1 MLHNEENMKPE
12 ISIVVPVYKVEKFVK
27 DSICSIL
34 NQSFTDFEI
43 ICINDGSP
51 DNSLSILEQ
60 LAKEDT
66 RIKIISQKNQG
77 VSAAR
82 NAALDM
88 VSGEYVAFLD
98 PDDIM
103 HPQFLEIMLS
113 EMKSNEA
120 DVVCCGFKKISENEK
135 VINPPVYENITAK
148 KFKNHLLS
156 FALRKKP
163 RPNNSLWNKIYKTS
177 VIKSIRFEKDLKVAE
192 DMLFILRTLINA
204 EKVFYIKTPLIYYR
218 IRENS
223 ITHFKLT
230 EAYIDSHILA
240 AKMGLQLITSNS
252 VSDKVRKKLMTF
264 LQKIVFKS
272 CVVLPNQKL
281 SADDKMVYWE
291 KYQKVLLSLLKDN
304 VYQPKCL
311 DLYRRFCSFLFI
323 KKAFRLLN
331 IVLKK
336 KC

>member
-1 MLHNEENMKPE
+1 MFHNEEKMKPE
-12 ISIVVPVYKVEKFVK
+12 ISIVVPVYQVEKFVR
-27 DSICSIL
+27 DSIQSIL
-34 NQSFTDFEI
+34 NQTYISFEI
-43 ICINDGSP
+43 ICINDGSR
-51 DNSLSILEQ
+51 DSSLNILQQ
-60 LAKEDT
+60 LAQEDS
-66 RIKIISQKNQG
+66 RVKVFSQENQG

-82 NAALDM
+82 NTALDM

-113 EMKSNEA
+113 EIKANDA

-135 VINPPVYENITAK
+135 VINPPVYESVRSK

-163 RPNNSLWNKIYKTS
+163 RPNNSLWNKIYKSS
-177 VIKSIRFEKDLKVAE
+177 VIKSIRFEKDIKVAE

-240 AKMGLQLITSNS
+240 AKTGLQLITSNS
-252 VSDKVRKKLMTF
+252 VSDKDRKKLMIF
-264 LQKIVFKS
+264 LQKIIFKS
-272 CVVLPNQKL
+272 CVVLPYQKL
-281 SADDKMVYWE
+281 SIDDRMIYWE
-291 KYQKVLLSLLKDN
+291 KYQNVLTSLLKTN
-304 VYQPKCL
+304 VYQPQCL

-323 KKAFRLLN
+323 KHKFRLLN
-331 IVLKK
+331 FVLKK
-336 KC
+336 C